1 VPAPAEPDAPS
12 FTCLYPEPGPADL
25 ATIYRPGTGRYRD
38 RHVRVNMIASVDG
51 GTALGGVSGSLGGP
65 ADRLLFMTLRS
76 YADLILVGAGTVR
89 AERYGPARLDEQ
101 DRQQRVARGQ
111 LPVPAIAVVTQRV
124 NLDWASS
131 FFSDAEVK
139 PVIVTAA
146 ASSGKVPNDAP
157 ADVVLAGSDQVDIR
171 AALDQL
177 ASRGFRNVLVEGG
190 PTINADLA
198 ARDAVDE
205 LCLTVAPVLVGGS
218 SSRIVKG
225 ADDNPVLRLQL
236 ASVVTAGGYLFLRY
250 RREPAT
256 PG

>member
-1 VPAPAEPDAPS
+1 MPS
-12 FTCLYPEPGPADL
+12 FTCLYPETGPADL
-25 ATIYRPGTGRYRD
+25 AAIYRPDPGRSRD

-65 ADRLLFMTLRS
+65 ADRLVFTTLRS
-76 YADLILVGAGTVR
+76 YADLILVGAGTMR

-101 DRQQRVARGQ
+101 YRQRRVARGQ
-111 LPVPAIAVVTQRV
+111 SPVPAIAVVTQSV
-124 NLDWASS
+124 HVDWASS
-131 FFSDAEVK
+131 FFADAEAK
-139 PVIVTAA
+139 PVIVTAS
-146 ASSGKVPNDAP
+146 ASSGRVPKDAP
-157 ADVVLAGSDQVDIR
+157 ADVVLAGSDRVDIR
-171 AALDQL
+171 AALDEL

-190 PTINADLA
+190 PTINGDLA

-205 LCLTVAPVLVGGS
+205 LCLTVAPSLVGGT

-236 ASVVTAGGYLFLRY
+236 ASVVTADGYLFLRY